1 MFTIFKKDKLP
12 NFCFFIKYVN
22 NFLHYHKTLT
32 IILVLQKL
40 LTIFM
45 MRIHFN
51 AVMSADKRGELA
63 SATAGR
69 GASA

>member
-1 MFTIFKKDKLP
+1 MLTI
-12 NFCFFIKYVN
+12 
-22 NFLHYHKTLT
+22 FLHYHKTLT

-51 AVMSADKRGELA
+51 AVMSADKRGDLA